1 MRHHSL
7 SQNKN
12 KSDQHTLAL
21 SSAWLSMMCS
31 DLPSSVLQYG
41 VDVLLQHLFGLQFM
55 NLQSTEQLAHL
66 RVTQLIQTFQQPRL
80 YDAQVLVQIIQT
92 CDNVHEMDVLHE
104 GVWLS
109 QHKSAYDPLPVML
122 AWFRWAQALI
132 FNSSILCFSPQP
144 HLPLRVIILLYK
156 SLWLLLQK
164 TPSFRTYLT
173 ANTHLHNIIS

>member
-1 MRHHSL
+1 
-7 SQNKN
+7 
-12 KSDQHTLAL
+12 
-21 SSAWLSMMCS
+21 MMCS

-66 RVTQLIQTFQQPRL
+66 RVTQLIQTFQQPWL
-80 YDAQVLVQIIQT
+80 YDAQVLIQIIQT

-122 AWFRWAQALI
+122 A
-132 FNSSILCFSPQP
+132 
-144 HLPLRVIILLYK
+144 
-156 SLWLLLQK
+156 
-164 TPSFRTYLT
+164 
-173 ANTHLHNIIS
+173 